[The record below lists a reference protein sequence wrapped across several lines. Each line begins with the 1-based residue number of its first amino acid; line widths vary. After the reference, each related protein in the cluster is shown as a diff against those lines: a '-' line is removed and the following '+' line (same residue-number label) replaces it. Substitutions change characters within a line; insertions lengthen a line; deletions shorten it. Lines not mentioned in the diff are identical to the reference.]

1 MRGPA
6 RRLAA
11 ALVAAA
17 TLLLSA
23 CFVSPGHFTSTID
36 LRKDGRFSYAYTGEI
51 YILGLSKLADLRNKA
66 AEDEPFKAEPCVTD
80 DAEMRERPCTREEI
94 NRQKADW
101 EENRKADAQRKQR
114 DAEMMKSILG
124 GIDPSSPR
132 AAEEL
137 AERLRKQ
144 AGWRKVEYKG
154 DGLFLVDFAISGRI
168 DHDFQFPTMERF
180 PMANAFVVLNR
191 RADGSVR
198 IDAPG
203 FGQSNQDTP
212 FGALGQ
218 LAALGAAFGS
228 DGKQDMPRLPELNGT
243 LVLTTDGAILA
254 NNTDDG
260 PVASTAGQKLEWKI
274 TPRSAAMPTALVR
287 LGGSGT
293 GNGA

>member
-1 MRGPA
+1 MTGPA
-6 RRLAA
+6 RRLAT

-23 CFVSPGHFTSTID
+23 CFVSPGNFTSTID
-36 LRKDGRFSYAYTGEI
+36 LRKDGRFSYAYSGEI
-51 YILGLSKLADLRNKA
+51 YILGLSKLAEMGNKA
-66 AEDEPFKAEPCVTD
+66 KADEPFKAEPCLTD
-80 DAEMRERPCTREEI
+80 DAEMSERTCTREEI
-94 NRQKADW
+94 SQQKADW
-101 EENRKADAQRKQR
+101 EENRKADVERKRR
-114 DAEMMKSILG
+114 DAEAMKAMLG
-124 GIDPSSPR
+124 GIDPSNPR

-180 PMANAFVVLNR
+180 PMANAFVVLNK

-198 IDAPG
+198 MDAPG
-203 FGQSNQDTP
+203 FGQSNQGNP
-212 FGALGQ
+212 MGGFGQ
-218 LAALGAAFGS
+218 LAAMGAAYGT
-228 DGKQDMPRLPELNGT
+228 DGKQDMPGLPELNGT

-260 PVASTAGQKLEWKI
+260 PVASTVGQKLEWKI
-274 TPRSAAMPTALVR
+274 TPRSTAMPTALVR
-287 LGGSGT
+287 LGG
-293 GNGA
+293 